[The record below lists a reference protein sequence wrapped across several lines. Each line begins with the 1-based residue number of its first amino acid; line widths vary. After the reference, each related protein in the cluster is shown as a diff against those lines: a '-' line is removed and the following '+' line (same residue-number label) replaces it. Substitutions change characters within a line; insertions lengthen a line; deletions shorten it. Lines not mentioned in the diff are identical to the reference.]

1 MNKLVAIFI
10 FCFVNYNGFSQDTI
24 VLKSLDRL
32 FVRVLEISSTEV
44 RYKNFFNP
52 DGVIRV
58 LNYNEIESITYENGK
73 KESRFLMTNKNQKSA
88 VPFFIIE
95 NKHISLRNK
104 DLTHKEA
111 FNLMLKKDPQTNS
124 EELNGYLINAES
136 KKNGQIGFT
145 ILSPVCIL
153 GGFYIAKRNY
163 YGPKDLPK
171 FKTILFTG
179 FSLGVCSFIAAQV
192 YKSVK
197 NKNIRKAAEAYNNDL
212 LSN

>member
-1 MNKLVAIFI
+1 MNKLASIVV
-10 FCFVNYNGFSQDTI
+10 FCLVNFYCFSQDTI
-24 VLKSLDRL
+24 VLKSQERL

-58 LNYNEIESITYENGK
+58 LNYSEIETITYENGK
-73 KESRFLMTNKNQKSA
+73 KESRFLPAPKNKTSA

-95 NKHISLRNK
+95 NNQISLRNK

-111 FNLMLKKDPQTNS
+111 FNIMLKKDPQTNS
-124 EELNGYLINAES
+124 EELNGFLIEAES

-145 ILSPVCIL
+145 ILSPIFIV

-171 FKTILFTG
+171 FKTILLTSL
-179 FSLGVCSFIAAQV
+179 SLGVCSFITAKI
-192 YKSVK
+192 YKSIK
-197 NKNIRKAAEAYNNDL
+197 NKNIRKAAEVYNNDL
-212 LSN
+212 LTN

>member
-24 VLKSLDRL
+24 VLKSQDSL
-32 FVRVLEISSTEV
+32 FVRVLEISSAQI

-73 KESRFLMTNKNQKSA
+73 KEPRFLIPKKNQTNKE
-88 VPFFIIE
+88 PFFIIE

-104 DLTHKEA
+104 DLTHKQA
-111 FNLMLKKDPQTNS
+111 FNIMLKKDPQTNS
-124 EELNGYLINAES
+124 EELNGFLINAES

-145 ILSPVCIL
+145 ILSPVFIV
-153 GGFYIAKRNY
+153 GGFYIAKRIY

-171 FKTILFTG
+171 FKTILLSG
-179 FSLGVCSFIAAQV
+179 LSLGVCSFITAQI
-192 YKSVK
+192 YKSLK
-197 NKNIRKAAEAYNNDL
+197 NKNIRKAAEVYNNDL

>member
-24 VLKSLDRL
+24 VLKSQDSL
-32 FVRVLEISSTEV
+32 FVRVLEISSAQI
-44 RYKNFFNP
+44 RYKIFFNP

-73 KESRFLMTNKNQKSA
+73 KEPRFLIPNKNQTNKE
-88 VPFFIIE
+88 PFFIIE

-111 FNLMLKKDPQTNS
+111 FNIMLKKDPQTNS
-124 EELNGYLINAES
+124 EELNGFLINAES

-145 ILSPVCIL
+145 IFSPVCIL
-153 GGFYIAKRNY
+153 GGFYIAKRIY

-171 FKTILFTG
+171 FKTILLSG
-179 FSLGVCSFIAAQV
+179 LSLGVCSFITAQI
-192 YKSVK
+192 YKSLK
-197 NKNIRKAAEAYNNDL
+197 NKNIRKAAEVYNNDL

>member
-1 MNKLVAIFI
+1 MNKLVAIFV

-24 VLKSLDRL
+24 VLKTQETL

-58 LNYNEIESITYENGK
+58 LSYNEIESITYENGK
-73 KESRFLMTNKNQKSA
+73 KESKFLSQSKNQLNT

-111 FNLMLKKDPQTNS
+111 FKMMLKKDPQTNS
-124 EELNGYLINAES
+124 EELNGFLINAES
-136 KKNGQIGFT
+136 KKNGQLGFT
-145 ILSPVCIL
+145 ILSPVFIV

-171 FKTILFTG
+171 FKTILLSG
-179 FSLGVCSFIAAQV
+179 LGLGVCSFITAQV
-192 YKSVK
+192 YKNLK
-197 NKNIRKAAEAYNNDL
+197 NKSIRKAAEAYNNDL